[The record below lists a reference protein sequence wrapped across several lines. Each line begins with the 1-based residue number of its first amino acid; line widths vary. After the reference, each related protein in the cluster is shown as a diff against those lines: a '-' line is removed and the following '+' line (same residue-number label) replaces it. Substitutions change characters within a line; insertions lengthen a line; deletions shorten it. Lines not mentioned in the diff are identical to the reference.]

1 MKRWPDVD
9 AIVIGTSAGGVNA
22 LLSLMPALPAGF
34 PLPVL
39 IVLHRPASGS
49 SIAPL
54 LARQC
59 ALRVDEAWDKQP
71 LRAGDVLLAPP
82 DYHMLVAPGPQIA
95 LSVDEPVSWSRPAI
109 DPLFESAVEVF
120 GERVLGLILTG
131 ASADGAAGARSLRE
145 AGGELWVQ
153 TPDEAMAPTMPQS
166 ALDLAGADRVLNLDE
181 IGSMLGGRKWR

>member
-59 ALRVDEAWDKQP
+59 ALRVDDAWDKQP

-82 DYHMLVAPGPQIA
+82 DYHMLVAPGPRIA

-109 DPLFESAVEVF
+109 DPLFESAAEVF

-153 TPDEAMAPTMPQS
+153 TPDEAIAPTMPQS